1 MYEMTE
7 QPEKIGA
14 MSVRQ
19 FIESVVHP
27 EDAPRLNYALHAA
40 MTASALFRR
49 WIVALLDFDAL
60 FGRELARCR
69 QRQIGVATECQFLWF
84 SAYPET
90 EYPGRGAC
98 CRKGEG
104 QAIAVGFC
112 ERSSF
117 PNPSP
122 EFEIR

>member
-40 MTASALFRR
+40 MTAS
-49 WIVALLDFDAL
+49 AL